1 MLSYFRRLSIKDK
14 LRRIILLTSMSALL
28 LTYSGFIVFELI
40 TFKNLLKGKL
50 QSRAKLIGFN
60 NSAALIFNDSKASAE
75 MLEALTYDP
84 RITYACIF
92 DNKNRIFASYK
103 RNDLANVDLPVFHL
117 GTTSRSELSNS
128 LLHVFEP
135 IFHQNEFIGTT
146 YLQSDLGEFHMRVR
160 EYFVILFIVFVIS
173 LAVTLLISR
182 LLERLITGPIIQ
194 LAELERIV
202 TLEKN
207 YSVRAVKESEDE
219 LGRLIDGFNDM
230 LSEIQKRDMELQ
242 KAHNELEERVRER
255 TKDLE
260 TEILER
266 RRAEN
271 TLRQS
276 EARFR
281 TLASH
286 APVGIFLTDLMGN
299 CLFVNER
306 WCDMAGL
313 SFEAAMGHGWLQA
326 LHKEDA
332 ERIRSKWNQAIEQK
346 TKFAEEYRFQTLQGK
361 VTWLKGSAVPL
372 HNEAGKVFSY
382 LGTVADITDL
392 KKAEENLLLQS
403 SALEAADNAIVI
415 TSREG
420 KVILF
425 NPAFTALTG
434 YTLKELEGQS
444 LRVLKSGEHDQ
455 YFYENLW
462 ETILDGKVWKGEI
475 INKRKDGSLYTEE
488 QIITPVRDSQGDI
501 THFVS
506 IKQDITER
514 KRLENVKDE
523 FLSTVSHEL
532 RTPLTSVKEAVM
544 NLKEGTA
551 GMLNPEQ
558 FKMIEIASRNAS
570 RLSRI
575 INDILDLSRLKS
587 GKSKTRLGMTNIL
600 RVIQDSFENFKSTA
614 KAKKVVL
621 DNQTPAELPK
631 VNADEEM
638 ILRVMNNLLDNAIK
652 FAKTRVSVAADI
664 VEANALDKSGILP
677 KSTLQY
683 LRVLIGDD
691 GSGIKEADIPSLFN
705 KFVQLHRPT
714 GGSGYKGTG
723 LGLAISKEII
733 DLHRGKIWAESEPGK
748 GTVFIFAIPLGV

>member
-1 MLSYFRRLSIKDK
+1 MFGHFRRLSIKAK
-14 LRRIILLTSMSALL
+14 LRRIILLTSMAALL
-28 LTYSGFIVFELI
+28 LTYTGFIVYELT

-50 QSRAKLIGFN
+50 QSRAKLIGIN
-60 NSAALIFNDSKASAE
+60 NSAALIFNDPKASTE

-84 RITYACIF
+84 RITYACVF
-92 DNKNRIFASYK
+92 DNKNKVFATYK
-103 RNDLANVDLPVFHL
+103 RNDLANVYLPVFHFQ
-117 GTTSRSELSNS
+117 TSSWSELSRG
-128 LLHVFEP
+128 LLHVSEP
-135 IFHQNEFIGTT
+135 IFHQGEFIGTT
-146 YLQSDLGEFHMRVR
+146 YLQSDLGEFQMRVR

-182 LLERLITGPIIQ
+182 LLERVITGPIIQ
-194 LAELERIV
+194 LAELERVV

-207 YSVRAVKESEDE
+207 YTVRAVKENEDE
-219 LGRLIDGFNDM
+219 LGRLIDGFNEM
-230 LSEIQKRDMELQ
+230 LSEIQKRDMQLQ
-242 KAHNELEERVRER
+242 KAHDELEERVRGR

-306 WCDMAGL
+306 WCEMAGL
-313 SFEAAMGHGWLQA
+313 SFQDAMGHGWVQA

-332 ERIRSKWNQAIEQK
+332 ERIHSKWNQAIDQK
-346 TKFAEEYRFQTLQGK
+346 SKFAEEYRFQTFQGK

-403 SALEAADNAIVI
+403 SALEAAANAIVI
-415 TSREG
+415 TDREG
-420 KVILF
+420 KIILF
-425 NPAFTALTG
+425 NPAFTVLTG
-434 YTLKELEGQS
+434 YSLQEIKGET
-444 LRVLKSGEHDQ
+444 LRVLKSGEHDK
-455 YFYENLW
+455 YFYESLW

-488 QIITPVRDSQGDI
+488 QIITPVRNDAGEI

-514 KRLENVKDE
+514 KRLEHVKDE

-532 RTPLTSVKEAVM
+532 RTPLTSVKEAVI

-558 FKMIEIASRNAS
+558 LQMIEIASRNAN

-587 GKSKTRLGMTNIL
+587 GKSKLRLGMTNIL
-600 RVIQDSFENFKSTA
+600 RVIQDSFENFKTTA
-614 KAKKVVL
+614 ETKKIKL

-631 VNADEEM
+631 ISADEEM

-652 FAKTRVSVAADI
+652 FAKSRVSVSADVI
-664 VEANALDKSGILP
+664 QADALDKTGILP
-677 KSTLQY
+677 KSSLQY
-683 LRVLIGDD
+683 LRVLIWDD
-691 GSGIKEADIPSLFN
+691 GNGIKEADMPSLFN
-705 KFVQLHRPT
+705 KFVQLHRPI

-733 DLHRGKIWAESEPGK
+733 DLHRGKIWVESETGK
-748 GTVFIFAIPLGV
+748 GTMFIFAIPLGV